1 MTAEHTNPAQ
11 PGMTTTGTRPAGRL
25 RGAWA
30 AAHRP
35 VPGVPRWA
43 RRAAYA
49 VPYTVLPASLWRI
62 AVCTFH
68 VPIGR
73 GEIGSGI
80 APSGVPGV
88 PIELYVILL
97 SVVSELLAF
106 ATVGLVSTW
115 GEVFPRWIPVLR
127 GRRVPTFA
135 AVVPA
140 VLGAAVL
147 TLLWTWVAVSFSL
160 GMRIDG
166 RPLASGSVLS
176 FDDWKGIVAV
186 IAYAPLLLWGP
197 LLSAVTVSYWKRRRS
212 RAGIPRRPVTG
223 GERAERPVPVAE

>member
-1 MTAEHTNPAQ
+1 
-11 PGMTTTGTRPAGRL
+11 MTTTIRVRPASRL
-25 RGAWA
+25 AGAWA

-43 RRAAYA
+43 RNAACA

-62 AVCTFH
+62 ALCTFH

-73 GEIGSGI
+73 GDIGSGL

-88 PIELYVILL
+88 PLGLYVIVL
-97 SVVSELLAF
+97 SVISELLAF
-106 ATVGLVSTW
+106 TAVGLVSAW
-115 GEVFPRWIPVLR
+115 GEVFPGWIPVLG
-127 GRRVPTFA
+127 GRRVPTLA

-140 VLGAAVL
+140 ALGAVVL

-160 GMRIDG
+160 GMRING
-166 RPLASGSVLS
+166 RPLGSDSVLS
-176 FDDWKGIVAV
+176 FADWKGLVAI

-197 LLSAVTVSYWKRRRS
+197 LLGAVTIGYWKRRR
-212 RAGIPRRPVTG
+212 G
-223 GERAERPVPVAE
+223 